1 MALRLRLITPTRTLV
16 ETDVEQVT
24 APGSAGEF
32 GVLPEHVAFV
42 GELGDGVLTYVEKG
56 LRKRVLVLGGY
67 AEVADDV
74 MTVLADDA
82 ALPEEVDPAKTRDEL
97 ARVQAALDVESSD
110 AGKID
115 TLLRE
120 QRRLE
125 IQLAVAS

>member
-56 LRKRVLVLGGY
+56 LHKRVLVLGGY

-97 ARVQAALDVESSD
+97 ARVQAALGVESSD
-110 AGKID
+110 AGTID

-125 IQLAVAS
+125 IQLAVAP

>member
-16 ETDVEQVT
+16 EADVEQVT
-24 APGSAGEF
+24 APGTAGEF
-32 GVLPEHVAFV
+32 GVFPEHVAFV
-42 GELGDGVLTYVEKG
+42 GELGDGVLTYVEQG
-56 LRKRVLVLGGY
+56 VRNRVLVLGGY

-82 ALPEEVDPAKTRDEL
+82 ALPDEVDPEKTRNAL
-97 ARVQAALDVESSD
+97 ARVQAELRTESTD
-110 AGKID
+110 PAKIE

-125 IQLAVAS
+125 IELSVAS

>member
-16 ETDVEQVT
+16 EADVEQVT
-24 APGSAGEF
+24 APGTAGEF

-42 GELGDGVLTYVEKG
+42 GELGDGVLTYVEQG
-56 LRKRVLVLGGY
+56 VRNRVLVLGGY

-82 ALPEEVDPAKTRDEL
+82 ALPDEVDPEKTRSAL
-97 ARVQAALDVESSD
+97 ARVQAELRTESTD
-110 AGKID
+110 PTKIE

-125 IQLAVAS
+125 IELSVAS